1 MPPLGFERQ
10 TAEDVNATGM
20 ERCCYEAWGNRNA
33 VFVPGAEAA
42 CANRSGCLYT
52 HEGSLRALPLGL
64 PWPWP
69 PERTHQSPAPIFW
82 PKGWVAGR
90 PWHLGSSHSSISGG
104 SAAGSGGGVQ
114 SPPHQPP
121 KLCEWLVPMATV
133 GWPSQQPGTV
143 ALARSLVSPEPPVAT
158 MWSRVPFKPGHTQL
172 DEGPETP

>member
-1 MPPLGFERQ
+1 MGWLD
-10 TAEDVNATGM
+10 A
-20 ERCCYEAWGNRNA
+20 
-33 VFVPGAEAA
+33 
-42 CANRSGCLYT
+42 
-52 HEGSLRALPLGL
+52 
-64 PWPWP
+64 
-69 PERTHQSPAPIFW
+69 HQSPAPIFW

-114 SPPHQPP
+114 SPPRQPP

-158 MWSRVPFKPGHTQL
+158 MWSRAPFKPGCFHYQQAL
-172 DEGPETP
+172 NSSVSVSLKETFTEHLYARHCCGCSELRRRWSLALLAGLPAWRGC